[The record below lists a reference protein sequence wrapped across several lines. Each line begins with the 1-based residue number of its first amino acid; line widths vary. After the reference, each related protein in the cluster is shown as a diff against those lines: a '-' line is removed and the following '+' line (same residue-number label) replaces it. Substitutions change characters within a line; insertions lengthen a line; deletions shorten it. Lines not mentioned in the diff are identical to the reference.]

1 METARGRALRSVDA
15 VLVDCPWAAL
25 QFFRKIPVL
34 RGEAALAM
42 MKFVHDGVTYRPS
55 REGALFAAEAW
66 IAENMDGEAADEYVF
81 CEEAFVA
88 GEAAGDGE
96 GLGQVH
102 SVEQLQAYIQD
113 LELQLA
119 ALTQHQTGS
128 APARPLQ
135 QAQGLLGAVP
145 KAPGVTAQTME
156 RLRSLAGAGPTR
168 LGGHEK
174 RDWALELTQNGA
186 DVFETL
192 QQELEAGDG
201 DELARMTADAFQDP
215 MHKLLF
221 FQMQQ
226 VTLLQKQVAARQPQD
241 AIHAALSSGNDPS
254 SSSSSGIK
262 GCLAREAF
270 LKIRGWKQTLL

>member
-1 METARGRALRSVDA
+1 M
-15 VLVDCPWAAL
+15 
-25 QFFRKIPVL
+25 
-34 RGEAALAM
+34 
-42 MKFVHDGVTYRPS
+42 
-55 REGALFAAEAW
+55 
-66 IAENMDGEAADEYVF
+66 
-81 CEEAFVA
+81 
-88 GEAAGDGE
+88 
-96 GLGQVH
+96 H

-145 KAPGVTAQTME
+145 KAPGVPAPIME

-174 RDWALELTQNGA
+174 RNWALELTQNGA
-186 DVFETL
+186 DIFETL

-226 VTLLQKQVAARQPQD
+226 VTLLQKQVAPPTAGCYPCGPQQ
-241 AIHAALSSGNDPS
+241 
-254 SSSSSGIK
+254 
-262 GCLAREAF
+262 RERSQQQL
-270 LKIRGWKQTLL
+270 LKRHQRVPCAGGVLEN